1 MTLLCLVPRPE
12 TFSCGPSET
21 AAAQIGWMLCVRSKA
36 LRCKNA
42 RKNSVARSCC
52 EQIPH
57 YTNVVSEAVRNSPN
71 PAVAAWLRE
80 QRTNCFFSVIVI
92 AELEY
97 GIELLNA
104 GRKKERLVK
113 AFQGLLKVGTE
124 RILPFDVEVAGRWAT
139 LRAKWQHQG
148 KALPAL
154 DSMLEATALHWDLT
168 IVTRNTGDFVE
179 APTLNPWLAPGYPP
193 GH

>member
-71 PAVAAWLRE
+71 PAVAAW
-80 QRTNCFFSVIVI
+80 
-92 AELEY
+92 
-97 GIELLNA
+97 
-104 GRKKERLVK
+104 
-113 AFQGLLKVGTE
+113 
-124 RILPFDVEVAGRWAT
+124 
-139 LRAKWQHQG
+139 QHQG

-179 APTLNPWLAPGYPP
+179 APTLNPWLAPG
-193 GH
+193 